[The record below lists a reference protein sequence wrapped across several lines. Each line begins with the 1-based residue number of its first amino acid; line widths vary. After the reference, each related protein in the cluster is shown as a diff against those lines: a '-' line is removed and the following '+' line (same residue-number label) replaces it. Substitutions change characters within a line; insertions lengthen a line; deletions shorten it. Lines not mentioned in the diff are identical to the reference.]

1 MKQVIVFMLLAVAA
15 ISCKTSSSAIESG
28 EGTSFRS
35 QPKMVGTAAALAPM
49 IIYKT
54 TGNYDNLVPVTMDE
68 TKTRITSYPAPGDL
82 YYRGVLAMPQ
92 SLMEGYLL
100 DRRGISAN
108 TVFTDYTY
116 QEYAA
121 MDKTPSIEELMSH
134 IKYKDPFVE
143 LYRLKSPSSREI
155 SIEYA
160 NDIIKS
166 EFQGCEIIIFAPNST
181 K

>member
-1 MKQVIVFMLLAVAA
+1 MKQVILFLFLAMAL
-15 ISCKTSSSAIESG
+15 ISCKTSGTTTGPA
-28 EGTSFRS
+28 EGQSFNS
-35 QPKMVGTAAALAPM
+35 QPKMTGTAAALPPI

-82 YYRGVLAMPQ
+82 YYKGSLAIPQ
-92 SLMEGYLL
+92 KLMDGYLL

-121 MDKTPSIEELMSH
+121 MDKAPTINELMAH
-134 IKYKDPFVE
+134 IKHKEPFTE
-143 LYRLKSPSSREI
+143 LYRLKSPSSRELTT
-155 SIEYA
+155 EYA

-166 EFQGCEIIIFAPNST
+166 KFEGCEAVVFAPSQT